1 MSRAWLMI
9 LGCALATPALADTAA
24 DVMARVR
31 ATYSNLKSYADQ
43 GSVVTEDGS
52 GAGAP
57 LIETHTF
64 RTRYQAPRQFL
75 LEFHKASGEQYVIWG
90 EGTDFQTWW
99 SATRVHALYPKG
111 KGASAFA
118 VSALPTKDAV
128 TIIAPLLFAS
138 SGLQG
143 ALTGFTPVEP
153 VGTETVAGHAT
164 YKLTGRLGLAYGTG
178 NVTGARAA
186 TLWVDTQTLLVRKIL
201 EDTPAGS
208 GQGVISRVTMTFTP
222 EANPALS
229 AAQFHFAAPGEPAV
243 ASVAASIPGQP
254 EPAGSRSP
262 ASSAMATPSGTTATA
277 ARQPD
282 NAKPSSSESTLTLP
296 RVTPGA
302 ARPTQVPSLDVN

>member
-43 GSVVTEDGS
+43 GSVVTEDSS
-52 GAGAP
+52 GAGTP

-75 LEFHKASGEQYVIWG
+75 LEFHKAGGEQYVLWG
-90 EGTDFQTWW
+90 EGTDFQSWW

-143 ALTGFTPVEP
+143 VLTGFTPADP

-186 TLWVDTQTLLVRKIL
+186 TLWVDTQTLLVRKLL
-201 EDTPAGS
+201 EDTPVGS
-208 GQGVISRVTMTFTP
+208 GQGVVSRVTMTFTP
-222 EANPALS
+222 EANPTLS
-229 AAQFHFAAPGEPAV
+229 AAQFRFAAPGEPAV
-243 ASVAASIPGQP
+243 ASNAASIQAPP
-254 EPAGSRSP
+254 ETAGSRAT
-262 ASSAMATPSGTTATA
+262 ASSASAATGRTTAAA
-277 ARQPD
+277 ARQQ
-282 NAKPSSSESTLTLP
+282 NNGKPASTGSTLILP
-296 RVTPGA
+296 RAAPGGTK
-302 ARPTQVPSLDVN
+302 PTQVPSLDVN